1 MCSILTS
8 LFHERRAHRM
18 KKIATKLMLLSTATL
33 VMLGSCGNKPGS
45 NSEGETSTSLDTEAK
60 APTKIKRL
68 KDDIPYLQ
76 EGIACDL
83 DVYIG
88 VEYSDGTIDSNYEVK
103 TTSKNVTINGHRVS
117 STEVGVFYVTI
128 TAGGLTTKL
137 ELTVLSNDQ
146 VKIMTFL
153 NPLQTDARNFTV
165 DLYAE
170 NRAGEQ
176 ELYRRVLHN
185 ANYSVVYDPEDMY
198 GLTEDGEPNNVI
210 LAKLSDG
217 NGYFGYFEKD
227 ANNNPHAVFEPG
239 IQQYYDYY
247 YITMDLEL
255 DAADSTY
262 TSIAGEDI
270 LMMGASFAERLMWSV
285 GLNELTD
292 DYGRVLPYYGA
303 AYKGYEEVGMP
314 NGNPDIMIFDIYVGT
329 ESQNEVFC
337 TIKLSAIGESGFD
350 WLDAAVADASYI
362 PEKITANEIPAAFA
376 AINAAGSF
384 TLTMEAWSVG
394 DGDKTEKFVPAEADM
409 AGDAAANFFGTCD
422 AVITEKYTSTGIYTE
437 FKGKKLNQTTNGFAP
452 EAEYSL
458 FDISAVWNESGA
470 AYSTRL
476 TDNEDQT
483 AKVLPARSAISGVT
497 DVFQI
502 NEIKSMAAN
511 NITAAAANV
520 VNWTGKK
527 TEGTKV
533 TFAGDMGDNDGN
545 SQTNLLAAQIFGLLG
560 GATYGVLKDWAGTW
574 TGATEGWGDGGKH
587 SYTRS
592 SDYYA
597 FAVDTTTNEIEAYL
611 LIYAPFSDIDNN
623 YFMMKFTISDIGTTT
638 FDFST
643 LAAANE
649 NPGMLA

>member
-18 KKIATKLMLLSTATL
+18 KKLATKLMLLSTATL
-33 VMLGSCGNKPGS
+33 VMLGSCVEPPEDKS
-45 NSEGETSTSLDTEAK
+45 NEGESTSLDTEAK

-68 KDDIPYLQ
+68 KDIPYLQ
-76 EGIACDL
+76 EGIALNL
-83 DVYIG
+83 DAYIG
-88 VEYSDGTIDSNYEVK
+88 VEYSDGSIDSTYEVK
-103 TTSKNVTINGHRVS
+103 TNSKNVTINGHRVS

-146 VKIMTFL
+146 TKIMTFL
-153 NPLQTDARNFTV
+153 EPLEQDARNFTV
-165 DLYAE
+165 DLLAE
-170 NRAGEQ
+170 DGQGNEK
-176 ELYRRVLHN
+176 LYRRVVHN
-185 ANYSVVYDPEDMY
+185 AKYSVVYNGVDLFAVD
-198 GLTEDGEPNNVI
+198 EDGDPTSVI
-210 LAKLSDG
+210 LAKLADG
-217 NGYFGYFEKD
+217 NGYFGHIEKD
-227 ANNNPHAVFEPG
+227 ASNNPKAVFEPG

-247 YITMDLEL
+247 YIVMDLEL

-262 TSIAGEDI
+262 TSIAGEDV

-285 GLNELTD
+285 GLSEAYDN
-292 DYGRVLPYYGA
+292 YNRVLPFYGA
-303 AYKGYEEVGMP
+303 AYRGYEEVGMP

-329 ESQNEVFC
+329 ESQNEVYC
-337 TIKLSAIGESGFD
+337 TIKLSAVGESGFD
-350 WLDAAVADASYI
+350 WMNTAVTDASYI
-362 PEKITANEIPAAFA
+362 PEKITANEIPAAFTA
-376 AINAAGSF
+376 VNAAGNF
-384 TLTMEAWSVG
+384 TLTMEAWSVST
-394 DGDKTEKFVPAEADM
+394 DGSVYDKFVPAEADM
-409 AGDAAANFFGTCD
+409 SGDACALFLGTCD

-437 FKGKKLNQTTNGFAP
+437 FKGKKLNQTTNGYAP

-476 TDNEDQT
+476 ADNEDQT

-520 VNWTGKK
+520 VNWTGKQ

-533 TFAGDMGDNDGN
+533 TFAGDMGDNDGT

-574 TGATEGWGDGGKH
+574 TGAQDGWGDGGKH
-587 SYTRS
+587 AYSRS
-592 SDYYA
+592 SDYKT
-597 FAVDTTTNEIEAYL
+597 FTVDTATNEIEAYL
-611 LIYAPFSDIDNN
+611 LMYAPFSDVDNN

-649 NPGMLA
+649 NPGILA